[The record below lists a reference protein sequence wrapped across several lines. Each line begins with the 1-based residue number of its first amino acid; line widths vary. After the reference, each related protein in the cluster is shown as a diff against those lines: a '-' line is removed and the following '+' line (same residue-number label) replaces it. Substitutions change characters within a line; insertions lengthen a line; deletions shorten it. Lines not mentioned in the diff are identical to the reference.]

1 MTEQP
6 PLPQLPKPDVCF
18 VDGQLVSSEF
28 DDIFF
33 SAQDGLAETQHVFIA
48 GTSLEKMLA
57 ENTHLVIGE
66 TGFGTGLNLCA
77 VMALLDTSDSQCRID
92 YISFEASPLEAG
104 TADRALSAFS
114 GLDAYRHQL
123 IASWPRRWPGVHHVE
138 LCNGQLHL
146 QLHYGQ
152 AEDILPTLDF
162 TADTWFLDGFAPARN
177 DSLWSETVLRNIGRL
192 SRAGTKLA
200 SFTVAG
206 AVRQRLAET
215 GFEVTKQPG
224 FGHKRHMLVAEMK
237 AGRQALPAT
246 EQADQ
251 HVLIVGAGIAGCALS
266 YHLDRLNISH
276 QLIDAETGVAGQ
288 ASGNPAGLVLPHLSV
303 GDSLAARLS
312 LSAFADMLAPLD
324 ASGAILS
331 EQVVSLDMPDIKA
344 RRQQKL
350 ATQGYPEDLACYRT
364 ADELS
369 EMLNISVDVGGMVIP
384 QAKLISPRPFCA
396 YLAASEPIKAQ
407 ITDMAR
413 HAAGWLLTSSEGV
426 QFDGTHLV
434 LSSGHALPDMLEQL
448 GYSSGRFQLTT
459 GQISLMPARDMP
471 EDLPA
476 LNFGGYL
483 ARLPE
488 QVMLGA
494 SYDFTLSD
502 RVLERAHRH
511 NLALLPEQLHHLI
524 DTDISGWQGRV
535 ANRLATEFRMPLCD
549 YDCGGQIEGLS
560 VLGALGSRG
569 LTLGFFLA
577 RHLAGQI
584 AGRPDFLQRRLKD
597 AMSLSRV
604 FGVSF

>member
-1 MTEQP
+1 MTEQ

-77 VMALLDTSDSQCRID
+77 VMALLDMSDSQCRID

-162 TADTWFLDGFAPARN
+162 TADAWFLDGFAPARN

-206 AVRQRLAET
+206 AVRQRLADT

-237 AGRQALPAT
+237 AGGRR
-246 EQADQ
+246 
-251 HVLIVGAGIAGCALS
+251 C
-266 YHLDRLNISH
+266 
-276 QLIDAETGVAGQ
+276 
-288 ASGNPAGLVLPHLSV
+288 
-303 GDSLAARLS
+303 
-312 LSAFADMLAPLD
+312 
-324 ASGAILS
+324 
-331 EQVVSLDMPDIKA
+331 
-344 RRQQKL
+344 RQQNR
-350 ATQGYPEDLACYRT
+350 Q
-364 ADELS
+364 
-369 EMLNISVDVGGMVIP
+369 
-384 QAKLISPRPFCA
+384 
-396 YLAASEPIKAQ
+396 
-407 ITDMAR
+407 
-413 HAAGWLLTSSEGV
+413 TS
-426 QFDGTHLV
+426 
-434 LSSGHALPDMLEQL
+434 M
-448 GYSSGRFQLTT
+448 
-459 GQISLMPARDMP
+459 
-471 EDLPA
+471 
-476 LNFGGYL
+476 
-483 ARLPE
+483 
-488 QVMLGA
+488 
-494 SYDFTLSD
+494 
-502 RVLERAHRH
+502 
-511 NLALLPEQLHHLI
+511 
-524 DTDISGWQGRV
+524 
-535 ANRLATEFRMPLCD
+535 C
-549 YDCGGQIEGLS
+549 
-560 VLGALGSRG
+560 
-569 LTLGFFLA
+569 
-577 RHLAGQI
+577 
-584 AGRPDFLQRRLKD
+584 
-597 AMSLSRV
+597 
-604 FGVSF
+604 